1 MGRADC
7 NFSSH
12 HGRTTDCAAR
22 LGADIDN
29 PMSVRNV
36 FVVGASAG
44 GFNALRRL
52 AAELPRDLDAAV
64 LVVLHVAPDFPSSLP
79 QFLEA
84 VGRLPAVQA
93 SHDDAIVP
101 GRIYVAPPDHHMLV
115 HDSRIVLSRGPRENF
130 SRPAIDPLFRSAAQT
145 YGPKVTGVVLSGTL
159 GDGTVGLMVI
169 KAHGGTTVVQDPK
182 DLKYSQ
188 MSELAIESAPI
199 DYILP
204 IEKIAALLVDRANG
218 SSSKTGKTDSM
229 ETSIEHSPDLV
240 ERDLKAQVEGQRS
253 GQTAIYSCP
262 ECGGTLW
269 QVDEQKMVQQFRCHV
284 GHAYAPDALL
294 NGISNNMENALWTAV
309 RALVERAT
317 LNRQIAKRLR
327 DNGRE
332 ARAQSM
338 EEQAAL
344 DDHNM
349 KIIRENILGLATA
362 ADAKNNG

>member
-1 MGRADC
+1 
-7 NFSSH
+7 
-12 HGRTTDCAAR
+12 
-22 LGADIDN
+22 
-29 PMSVRNV
+29 MSVSNV

-52 AAELPRDLDAAV
+52 ATELPRDLDAAV
-64 LVVLHVAPDFPSSLP
+64 LVVLHLAPDFPSNLA
-79 QFLEA
+79 QFLGA
-84 VGRLPAVQA
+84 VGNLPVAQA
-93 SHDDAIVP
+93 NHDDPIVP

-130 SRPAIDPLFRSAAQT
+130 SRPAIDPLFRSAAQA
-145 YGPKVTGVVLSGTL
+145 YGPRVTGVVLSGTL
-159 GDGTVGLMVI
+159 GDGTVGLMVV

-204 IEKIAALLVDRANG
+204 IEKIAALLVERANG
-218 SSSKTGKTDSM
+218 STSKSGAGAAM
-229 ETSIEHSPDLV
+229 ETSLENSPDLV
-240 ERDLKAQVEGQRS
+240 NRDLKAQAEDQRS
-253 GQTAIYSCP
+253 GQTATYSCP

-269 QVDEQKMVQQFRCHV
+269 QIDEQNMVQQFRCHV

-294 NGISNNMENALWTAV
+294 SGISNNMENALWTAV
-309 RALVERAT
+309 RALVERGT

-332 ARAQSM
+332 ARAQAM

-344 DDHNM
+344 DNQHM
-349 KIIRENILGLATA
+349 KLIRENILGLASA
-362 ADAKNNG
+362 ANPNNNG